1 MKISSTL
8 TYNCIWAVFPRKQ
21 LLLSKPHQ
29 AGLSSQQRENLT
41 RTFGPSAREQRDE
54 LGVLASAGLG
64 YSGQLG
70 RSEITFVSMH
80 ACECACVSV

>member
-8 TYNCIWAVFPRKQ
+8 TYNYIWAVFPRKQ

-41 RTFGPSAREQRDE
+41 WTLSPSAREQRDE

-64 YSGQLG
+64 YSGQLD
-70 RSEITFVSMH
+70 RSEIVFVNMCECEH
-80 ACECACVSV
+80 ACV